1 MRWLSTVEIPGA
13 EAAAACAAVASWTE
27 CTCPYSF
34 AVWSDT
40 PTLMWRASTSASR
53 LKASSITSW
62 TFCGLA
68 GGLTVMV

>member
-40 PTLMWRASTSASR
+40 LRAASGPDIIVSDITLGVAH
-53 LKASSITSW
+53 SSNVTIYY
-62 TFCGLA
+62 
-68 GGLTVMV
+68 